1 MDPIITSF
9 TTSEPTASTSP
20 RDDEQD
26 TTGSANN
33 NGVYYKK
40 VHVPLAYPSEA
51 IQQSTTKAYVYPPLM
66 SPSDGDFYKSALP
79 SASSPPSS
87 ASANSAPSISFATQP
102 INIPSS
108 NSSRSRESG
117 RFGGRPLRSSSSFP
131 LNGSRT
137 GSMPTLPT
145 LSAMA
150 SPPVKAPMPSPPA
163 SPWKRSASLTRPSR
177 SATVIVEE
185 APYPELP
192 AEVRAWSSAHVAE
205 YLAHSLRR
213 YPRAITEDLG
223 RYVRQ
228 TACLNGAQ
236 FLDLCEEDL
245 ERMEINLKWRSMIMK
260 AVGMLRR
267 ETLRASR
274 IVSMNWEDGYDPEKD
289 VGLQTASPAP
299 SSPTQ
304 SDEEDRSLGH
314 SASATT
320 SSEAT
325 HSHSQDNS
333 QSQTQPDSRLS
344 TIHLTATTTTPTT
357 PSLSSSNNTAME
369 NSKTQEQIQPID
381 TQELRRGIVE
391 DISSVLLSWKKDQ
404 EAALAKKAAAAGS
417 SSIGGLGFME
427 GVVIGGLIV
436 AFMMRFSR

>member
-1 MDPIITSF
+1 MEPIITSF
-9 TTSEPTASTSP
+9 ASSDSMIPASP
-20 RDDEQD
+20 RDEPD
-26 TTGSANN
+26 TPRSTKSFH
-33 NGVYYKK
+33 YKK

-51 IQQSTTKAYVYPPLM
+51 VQQSTTKAYVYPPLM
-66 SPSDGDFYKSALP
+66 SPSDNDFYKSALP
-79 SASSPPSS
+79 AAPTSPSS
-87 ASANSAPSISFATQP
+87 LATNNSASISFAPQP

-117 RFGGRPLRSSSSFP
+117 RFGGRPLRSSSSCPSSGF
-131 LNGSRT
+131 RA
-137 GSMPTLPT
+137 GSMPSL
-145 LSAMA
+145 
-150 SPPVKAPMPSPPA
+150 PPVMSPTAPMPSPPA

-185 APYPELP
+185 TPYPDLP

-205 YLAHSLRR
+205 YLAYSLRR

-223 RYVRQ
+223 RYVRR
-228 TACLNGAQ
+228 TACLDGAQ

-274 IVSMNWEDGYDPEKD
+274 VVSMNWEDGFDPEKD
-289 VGLQTASPAP
+289 GAIQTASPAP

-304 SDEEDRSLGH
+304 S
-314 SASATT
+314 
-320 SSEAT
+320 
-325 HSHSQDNS
+325 
-333 QSQTQPDSRLS
+333 
-344 TIHLTATTTTPTT
+344 
-357 PSLSSSNNTAME
+357 NNTME
-369 NSKTQEQIQPID
+369 NTKTQEQIQPTD
-381 TQELRRGIVE
+381 AQELRRGIVE
-391 DISSVLLSWKKDQ
+391 DISSILLSWKKDQ
-404 EAALAKKAAAAGS
+404 EAALAKKAAAES

-436 AFMMRFSR
+436 AFMMRFAR

>member
-9 TTSEPTASTSP
+9 ASSDSTISASP
-20 RDDEQD
+20 RDEPD
-26 TTGSANN
+26 TAGSTNSF
-33 NGVYYKK
+33 YYKK

-51 IQQSTTKAYVYPPLM
+51 VQQSTTKAYIYPPLM
-66 SPSDGDFYKSALP
+66 SPSDNDFYKSALP
-79 SASSPPSS
+79 NASSSPPSS
-87 ASANSAPSISFATQP
+87 ATNNSASISFATQP

-117 RFGGRPLRSSSSFP
+117 RFGGRPLKSSSSFP
-131 LNGSRT
+131 SSGSRA
-137 GSMPTLPT
+137 GSMPSLP
-145 LSAMA
+145 LAM
-150 SPPVKAPMPSPPA
+150 SPPAPMPSPPA

-177 SATVIVEE
+177 SATVVVEE
-185 APYPELP
+185 TSYPDLP
-192 AEVRAWSSAHVAE
+192 AEVRTWSSAHVAE
-205 YLAHSLRR
+205 YLAYSLRR

-274 IVSMNWEDGYDPEKD
+274 VVSMNWEDGFDPEKD
-289 VGLQTASPAP
+289 STIQTASTAS
-299 SSPTQ
+299 SSPSQ
-304 SDEEDRSLGH
+304 SDEEDRSFGH

-325 HSHSQDNS
+325 HSHSQDSS
-333 QSQTQPDSRLS
+333 QSQSNSRRS
-344 TIHLTATTTTPTT
+344 TVYLTTAATITTTPL
-357 PSLSSSNNTAME
+357 SLNSNNAME

-381 TQELRRGIVE
+381 AQDLRRGIVE
-391 DISSVLLSWKKDQ
+391 DISSILLSWKKDQ
-404 EAALAKKAAAAGS
+404 EAALAKKATAAES
-417 SSIGGLGFME
+417 STIGGLGFME

-436 AFMMRFSR
+436 AFMMRFAR

>member
-9 TTSEPTASTSP
+9 TTSELTVSTSP

-87 ASANSAPSISFATQP
+87 ASANSAPIHANPANPVSHGV
-102 INIPSS
+102 PS
-108 NSSRSRESG
+108 
-117 RFGGRPLRSSSSFP
+117 
-131 LNGSRT
+131 
-137 GSMPTLPT
+137 
-145 LSAMA
+145 
-150 SPPVKAPMPSPPA
+150 K
-163 SPWKRSASLTRPSR
+163 
-177 SATVIVEE
+177 

-304 SDEEDRSLGH
+304 Y
-314 SASATT
+314 
-320 SSEAT
+320 
-325 HSHSQDNS
+325 NS

-391 DISSVLLSWKKDQ
+391 DISSILLSWKKDQ
-404 EAALAKKAAAAGS
+404 EAALTKKAAAAGS